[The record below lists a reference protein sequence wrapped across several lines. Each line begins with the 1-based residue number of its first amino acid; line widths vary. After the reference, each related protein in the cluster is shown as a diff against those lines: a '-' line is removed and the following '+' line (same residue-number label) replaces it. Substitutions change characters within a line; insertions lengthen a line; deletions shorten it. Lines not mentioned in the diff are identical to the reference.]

1 MAVLL
6 TVISHIKV
14 PCDTL
19 PLRSFPSF
27 GTGGLS
33 LVSVILYIKVLGVCN
48 GNLWEAQHY
57 YSMCGNVLHES
68 YHYMGVRGS
77 EAKHS
82 EQLGRVREYAICC
95 FSSNEIHSWAQL
107 PLIR

>member
-1 MAVLL
+1 MS
-6 TVISHIKV
+6 VILYIKV
-14 PCDTL
+14 PLPCDTL
-19 PLRSFPSF
+19 PLRSFPS
-27 GTGGLS
+27 L
-33 LVSVILYIKVLGVCN
+33 VLGVCN

-57 YSMCGNVLHES
+57 YSMCGNVLYES

-82 EQLGRVREYAICC
+82 EQLGRVREYAFCC